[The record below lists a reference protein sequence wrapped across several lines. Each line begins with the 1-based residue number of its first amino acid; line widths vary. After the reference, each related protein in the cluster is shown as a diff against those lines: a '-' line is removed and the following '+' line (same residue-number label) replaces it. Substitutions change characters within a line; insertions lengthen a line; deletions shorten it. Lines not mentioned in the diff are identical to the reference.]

1 MMGKTVKWTLIS
13 LLLTGLLAVGW
24 SGYRTMS
31 HTLHPKKPFIIYIP
45 KTIDPSIEFW
55 VVMQQGVTMAAKEFG
70 ADIKMMGTETELD
83 VEEQI
88 DIVEEAIR
96 SKPDAIM
103 LAASDYIKLIPAV
116 QQIREAG
123 IPLIMVDSN
132 VEVDLSNS
140 FIATDNYEAG
150 RISARLLKEHVKPA
164 EKIAIVSYIQ
174 GTGTSLDREKGVRD
188 ELGASGYSNISHT
201 IFSEGQVQKSYELTR
216 ELLMKEPDISGIV
229 ALNEPST
236 VGAGKAILNL
246 GLQSKVSLIGFDNSN
261 SEIRLI
267 DRNVIQ
273 ATVIQR
279 PFNMGYLAVKTAIS
293 VIKGQK
299 VEKMVDTGSKVITKY
314 NMYTNENQKL
324 LFPFED
330 ELPEK

>member
-1 MMGKTVKWTLIS
+1 MRKLAKWTLVS
-13 LLLTGLLAVGW
+13 LLLVSLTIAGW
-24 SGYRTMS
+24 SGYWAMS
-31 HTLHPKKPFIIYIP
+31 QSLHSKKPLIIYIP
-45 KTIDPSIEFW
+45 KTVDPTIEFW
-55 VVMQQGVTMAAKEFG
+55 VVLQQGVMTAAKEFG
-70 ADIKMMGTETELD
+70 ADIKIMGTQTELD
-83 VEEQI
+83 VDGQI
-88 DIVEEAIR
+88 RMLEEAVA

-103 LAASDYIKLIPAV
+103 LAASDYIKLVPAAKKV
-116 QQIREAG
+116 VESG
-123 IPLIMVDSN
+123 IPLIMVDSD
-132 VEVDLSNS
+132 VQGDLSRS

-150 RISARLLKEHVKPA
+150 RTSAGLLKEHVEPD

-188 ELGASGYSNISHT
+188 ELEASGYHNILTT

-216 ELLMKEPDISGIV
+216 DLLLKQPDVRGIV

-246 GLQSKVSLIGFDNSN
+246 GLQTKVSLIGFDNSN

-267 DRNVIQ
+267 DRDVIQ

-279 PFNMGYLAVKTAIS
+279 PFNMGYLAVKTAVS
-293 VIKGQK
+293 VTKGQK
-299 VEKMVDTGSKVITKY
+299 VDKMLDTGSKVITKY

-330 ELPEK
+330 ELPSK

>member
-1 MMGKTVKWTLIS
+1 MRQRGKWILVS
-13 LLLTGLLAVGW
+13 LLLVGLLIAVWG
-24 SGYRTMS
+24 GYKAMTQS
-31 HTLHPKKPFIIYIP
+31 LHPKKPLIIYIP
-45 KTIDPSIEFW
+45 KSIDPSIEFW
-55 VVMQQGVTMAAKEFG
+55 VVMQQGVMTAAKEFG
-70 ADIKMMGTETELD
+70 ADIRIMGAETEVD
-83 VEEQI
+83 VEGQI
-88 DIVEEAIR
+88 RILDEAIAT
-96 SKPDAIM
+96 KPDAIM
-103 LAASDYIKLIPAV
+103 LAASDYIKLVPAATKV
-116 QQIREAG
+116 VNAG
-123 IPLIMVDSN
+123 IPLIMVDSD
-132 VEVDLSNS
+132 VQGDLSRS

-150 RISARLLKEHVKPA
+150 RKSARLLKEHVNPD

-188 ELGASGYSNISHT
+188 ELEASGFTNINHT
-201 IFSEGQVQKSYELTR
+201 IFSDGQVQKSYEMTR
-216 ELLMKEPDISGIV
+216 DLLLKQPEIRGIV

-267 DRNVIQ
+267 DRDVIQ

-279 PFNMGYLAVKTAIS
+279 PFNMGYLAVKTAVS

-299 VEKMVDTGSKVITKY
+299 VDKVLDTGSKVITKY

>member
-1 MMGKTVKWTLIS
+1 MGKWVKWTLVS
-13 LLLTGLLAVGW
+13 LLLAALVMAGSSSYKV
-24 SGYRTMS
+24 MS
-31 HTLHPKKPFIIYIP
+31 RTLHPKKPSIIYIP
-45 KTIDPSIEFW
+45 KSVDPTIEFW
-55 VVMQQGVTMAAKEFG
+55 VVMQQGVMMAAKEFG
-70 ADIKMMGTETELD
+70 ADVKIMGTRTERD
-83 VEEQI
+83 VEGQI
-88 DIVEEAIR
+88 RIVEEAIA
-96 SKPDAIM
+96 SKPDAIL
-103 LAASDYIKLIPAV
+103 LAASDYIKLVPAAQKV
-116 QQIREAG
+116 EDAG

-132 VEVDLSNS
+132 VQGDMPRSY
-140 FIATDNYEAG
+140 IATDNYEAG
-150 RISARLLKEHVKPA
+150 RKSAQLLKEHVKPD

-188 ELGASGYSNISHT
+188 ELKKDGYDNIFAT
-201 IFSEGQVQKSYELTR
+201 IFSDGEVQKSYELTR
-216 ELLMKEPDISGIV
+216 DLLMIQPDIRGIV

-236 VGAGKAILNL
+236 VGAGKAIYNL

-267 DRNVIQ
+267 DRDVIQ

-279 PFNMGYLAVKTAIS
+279 PFNMGYLSVKTAVN

-299 VEKMVDTGSKVITKY
+299 VPKMLDTGSKVITKY

-330 ELPEK
+330 ELPEN

>member
-1 MMGKTVKWTLIS
+1 MGKWVKWTLVS
-13 LLLTGLLAVGW
+13 LLLAALVMAGSSSYKA
-24 SGYRTMS
+24 MS
-31 HTLHPKKPFIIYIP
+31 RTLHPKKPSIIYIP
-45 KTIDPSIEFW
+45 KSVDPTIEFW
-55 VVMQQGVTMAAKEFG
+55 VVMQQGVMMAAKEFG
-70 ADIKMMGTETELD
+70 ADVKIMGTRTERD
-83 VEEQI
+83 VEGQI
-88 DIVEEAIR
+88 RIVEEAIA
-96 SKPDAIM
+96 SKPDAIL
-103 LAASDYIKLIPAV
+103 LAASDYIKLVPAAQKV
-116 QQIREAG
+116 EDAG

-132 VEVDLSNS
+132 VQGDMPRSY
-140 FIATDNYEAG
+140 IATDNYEAG
-150 RISARLLKEHVKPA
+150 RKSAQLLKEHVKPD

-188 ELGASGYSNISHT
+188 ELEKYGYDNIFAT
-201 IFSEGQVQKSYELTR
+201 IFSDGEVQKSYELTR
-216 ELLMKEPDISGIV
+216 DLLMIQPDIRGIV

-236 VGAGKAILNL
+236 VGAGKAIYNL

-267 DRNVIQ
+267 DRDVIQ

-279 PFNMGYLAVKTAIS
+279 PFNMGYLSVKTALN

-299 VEKMVDTGSKVITKY
+299 VPKMLDTGSKVITKY

-330 ELPEK
+330 ELPEN